1 MQRYTEAEWQTI
13 HAGMTPGQ
21 LPSQAMRNLMLFLTH
36 SRVWIEQLQLT
47 RVLDAEKGIV
57 GIRDDPI
64 DIEKLMERRIL
75 ALWNKLTPQNAE
87 AIEKQLE
94 SLPLEITHERLRGMC
109 ERFVCTLQVNHAYAG
124 VYMRVLTQIEKHGA
138 WKDVDGRR
146 MSEVLL
152 PLVQEK
158 LADFRGADAMARW
171 IGATAGSATEMDP
184 DERFEWEQKW
194 KRNFQALL
202 KMLLYGAVH
211 KMWGEDVWA
220 RTQESLVAA
229 DAADTDIEAWL
240 LVYQAWR
247 KDGAQGGGRWWRGAK
262 ARLTERHRT
271 MNAGRLK
278 FLVDDVLQIL

>member
-1 MQRYTEAEWQTI
+1 MRYTENEWQSI
-13 HAGMTPGQ
+13 HAAMTPGQ
-21 LPSQAMRNLMLFLTH
+21 VPSQAMRNLLLFLTH

-47 RVLDAEKGIV
+47 RVMDADKGVV

-75 ALWNKLTPQNAE
+75 ALWNKLTPQNSE

-109 ERFVCTLQVNHAYAG
+109 ERFVSTLQVNHAYAG

-138 WKDVDGRR
+138 WKDIEGKR

-158 LADFRGADAMARW
+158 LIEYRGVGAMGRW
-171 IGATAGSATEMDP
+171 IEATAGGTAGMDT

-202 KMLLYGAVH
+202 KMLLYGAIH
-211 KMWGEDVWA
+211 KMWGEEVWA
-220 RTQESLVAA
+220 RTQESLLLPAA
-229 DAADTDIEAWL
+229 TDSDIDVWM

-247 KDGAQGGGRWWRGAK
+247 KDGTPGGGRWWRGAK
-262 ARLTERHRT
+262 ARLIERHQI
-271 MNAGRLK
+271 MPAGRLK